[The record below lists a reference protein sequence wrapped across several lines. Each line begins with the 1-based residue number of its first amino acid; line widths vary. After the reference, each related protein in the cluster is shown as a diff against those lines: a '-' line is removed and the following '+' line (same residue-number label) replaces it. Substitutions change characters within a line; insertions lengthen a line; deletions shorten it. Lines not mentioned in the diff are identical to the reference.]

1 MVRMKCCS
9 ARGVERLDEQE
20 GGESPQNPLNSGL
33 GIIVI
38 CPESVDSAMIIT
50 VDSGCRRLSTNVSHD
65 EG

>member
-1 MVRMKCCS
+1 MVRMKCCW

-50 VDSGCRRLSTNVSHD
+50 VDSGCKKALNQCLSR
-65 EG
+65 